1 MDESR
6 QVVDDAAL
14 LAASAAGERDAFAL
28 FYRRHL
34 AGVLA
39 VLVKATGDRELAAD
53 LAAEVF
59 AAALIAAGRYR
70 PGHETALRWLSAIE
84 RQKARDSTRRGGAE
98 E

>member
-6 QVVDDAAL
+6 YVVDDAAL
-14 LAASAAGERDAFAL
+14 LAASAVGKRDAFAV

-39 VLVKATGDRELAAD
+39 VLVKETRDRELAAD

-59 AAALIAAGRYR
+59 AAALLAAGRYR
-70 PGHETALRWLSAIE
+70 PEHETALPWLSAIAHH
-84 RQKARDSTRRGGAE
+84 KARVG
-98 E
+98 